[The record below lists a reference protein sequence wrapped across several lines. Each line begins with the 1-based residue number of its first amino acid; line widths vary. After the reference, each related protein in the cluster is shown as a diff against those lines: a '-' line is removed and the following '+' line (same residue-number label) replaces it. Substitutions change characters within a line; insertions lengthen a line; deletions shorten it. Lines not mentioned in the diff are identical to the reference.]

1 MKRIAIIGGGLS
13 GLTSAFYILEK
24 AKQLNAQVE
33 VTILEKNNRIGGKI
47 NSIQQDGYLCEYG
60 PNGFLDGK
68 PLTLELCKKL
78 GLEHDLLK
86 SNDNARKR
94 FIVDNNQLFKL
105 PHNQSEFLTNKLIS
119 WRGKLRI
126 LAEYFI
132 KSSQHKDESVAS
144 FVRRRLGQES
154 LDKLIAP
161 MSSGIYAGNPETMSL
176 ASCFPR
182 MKQLEDKFGGLF
194 KAMFALK
201 KERKNSTQDKTSFA
215 PSGILTSFRD
225 GISVLTNKLAENI
238 GHEKIYLGVE
248 VNEIQ
253 KIHNQWSIYYTKE
266 GYANT
271 LLVDELI
278 IATPAYVAADLVNAF
293 DDKLSALL
301 SKIKYSPLSVVCLG
315 YDLSKLN
322 CDVNGFGYL
331 FTQNND
337 NKFVLGT
344 LWDSSIF
351 INRAPDGKILFRSMI
366 GGARNLDIINLT
378 NEELINNTQSS
389 LKQVMGIT
397 VEPEF
402 SQVFNHKYAIPQYN
416 VGHLDLVSQIEQHIM
431 QNHISLHLTGNAY
444 CGIGINDCIEN
455 SHKLAETM
463 SI

>member
-1 MKRIAIIGGGLS
+1 MKRIAIVGGGLS

-24 AKQLNAQVE
+24 AKQFNAQVE

-60 PNGFLDGK
+60 PNGFLDSK

-94 FIVDNNQLFKL
+94 FIVDDNHLFKL

-119 WRGKLRI
+119 WCGKLRI

-132 KSSQHKDESVAS
+132 KPSQHKDESVAN
-144 FVRRRLGQES
+144 FVRRRLGQEA
-154 LDKLIAP
+154 LDKLITP
-161 MSSGIYAGNPETMSL
+161 MSSGIYAGDPEAMSL
-176 ASCFPR
+176 AACFPR

-215 PSGILTSFRD
+215 PSGVLTSFKD
-225 GISVLTNKLAENI
+225 GISVLTYKLAENI
-238 GHEKIYLGVE
+238 GYEKIHLAVE
-248 VNEIQ
+248 VSDIQ
-253 KIHNQWSIYYTKE
+253 KIQNQWNINYIKDGYT
-266 GYANT
+266 NT

-278 IATPAYVAADLVNAF
+278 IATPAYVAADLVNEF

-301 SKIKYSPLSVVCLG
+301 NKIKYSPLSVVCLG
-315 YDLSKLN
+315 YDISKLS

-351 INRAPDGKILFRSMI
+351 INRAPDGKVLFRSML
-366 GGARNLDIINLT
+366 GGARSLNVINLT
-378 NEELINNTQSS
+378 NEDLINNTKHS
-389 LKQVMGIT
+389 LKQVLGII
-397 VEPEF
+397 EKPEF
-402 SQVFNHKYAIPQYN
+402 TQIFNHKYAIPQYN
-416 VGHLDLVSQIEQHIM
+416 VGHLDLVSQIEGHVS
-431 QNHISLHLTGNAY
+431 QNHIGLYLTGNAY
-444 CGIGINDCIEN
+444 RGIGINDCIEN

>member
-24 AKQLNAQVE
+24 AKKLNVQIE
-33 VTILEKNNRIGGKI
+33 ITILEKNNRIGGKI

-60 PNGFLDGK
+60 PNGFLDSK

-105 PHNQSEFLTNKLIS
+105 PHNQSEFLTNKLVS

-126 LAEYFI
+126 LTEYFI
-132 KSSQHKDESVAS
+132 KPSQQKDESVAS
-144 FVRRRLGQES
+144 FVHRRLGQEA
-154 LDKLIAP
+154 LDKLITP
-161 MSSGIYAGNPETMSL
+161 MSSGIYAGNPEAMSL
-176 ASCFPR
+176 AACFPR

-201 KERKNSTQDKTSFA
+201 KERKNSNSKTSFA
-215 PSGILTSFRD
+215 PSGVLTSFKN
-225 GISVLTNKLAENI
+225 GIAVLTNKLAENI
-238 GHEKIYLGVE
+238 GYEKIHLGVE
-248 VNEIQ
+248 VSGIQ
-253 KIHNQWSIYYTKE
+253 KIQSQWNIKYAKDGS
-266 GYANT
+266 ANT

-278 IATPAYVAADLVNAF
+278 IATPAYVAADLVNEF

-301 SKIKYSPLSVVCLG
+301 NKIKYSPLSVVCLG
-315 YDLSKLN
+315 FDLSKLN

-351 INRAPDGKILFRSMI
+351 INRAPDGKILFRSML
-366 GGARNLDIINLT
+366 GGAINLDILNLT
-378 NEELINNTQSS
+378 NEELINNTQNS
-389 LKQVMGIT
+389 LKQVLGIT
-397 VEPEF
+397 EQPEF

-416 VGHLDLVSQIEQHIM
+416 VGHLDLVSQIEQHVI
-431 QNHISLHLTGNAY
+431 QNHMGLHLTGNAY
-444 CGIGINDCIEN
+444 RGIGINDCIEN
-455 SHKLAETM
+455 SHKLAEAM